1 MSEEDHTQARGASV
15 TRRRAAAA
23 RVVAAALAAR
33 LLCDCA
39 TAGPVRLGAPE
50 RTPLGPPRDA
60 CESAQWLDVVAT
72 HTSASATDSSRYASY
87 TYTVEGEGYGV
98 YERRAGD
105 DAPPLPV
112 AEALARIDARAVLER
127 HEARLEGT
135 RSRGRTAL
143 YVALGS
149 LAVTTAGLVTLLA
162 GNGGSSDS
170 GVPIAVP
177 LSLLGLGL
185 AGSLAYL
192 IISPSRADRAH
203 VGFREQ
209 VLLPRED
216 DVGSVMD
223 AITRFNAQVR
233 GGCGGVAVTL
243 PAAPVVAPSAFG
255 SGLAPPPR

>member
-1 MSEEDHTQARGASV
+1 MSEENHTSSRGAAAA
-15 TRRRAAAA
+15 RRRVAA
-23 RVVAAALAAR
+23 RVVAATLAAR

-39 TAGPVRLGAPE
+39 MAGPVRLGAPE

-87 TYTVEGEGYGV
+87 TYTVEGEGYGI

-112 AEALARIDARAVLER
+112 AEALTRIDARAVLER

-143 YVALGS
+143 YVGLGS
-149 LAVTTAGLVTLLA
+149 LVATTAGLVTFLA

-177 LSLLGLGL
+177 LSLVGLGL

-233 GGCGGVAVTL
+233 AGCGGGAVTL
-243 PAAPVVAPSAFG
+243 PAAPVAAPSAFG